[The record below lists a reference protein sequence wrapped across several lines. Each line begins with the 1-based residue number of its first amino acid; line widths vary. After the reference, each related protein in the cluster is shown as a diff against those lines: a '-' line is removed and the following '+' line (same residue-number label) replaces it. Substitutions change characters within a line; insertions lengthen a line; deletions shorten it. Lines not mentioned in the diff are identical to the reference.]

1 MTIQAKTFENGA
13 RGSESTVVELNR
25 VVSQAEELLK
35 TLGDEGGAAIEAV
48 RQRVQRTVNIAKLKL
63 ADASTRARTAANT
76 AAQATDTY
84 VRDNPWKAVAYGAAA
99 GAALA
104 LVVALAARRGSP
116 E

>member
-25 VVSQAEELLK
+25 VVAQAEELLK

-48 RQRVQRTVNIAKLKL
+48 RQRVQRTVNLAKVRL
-63 ADASTRARTAANT
+63 ADASTRARSAATTAAN
-76 AAQATDTY
+76 ATDTY
-84 VRDNPWKAVAYGAAA
+84 VHDNPWRAVAYGAAA

-104 LVVALAARRGSP
+104 FIMAAVTRRSS
-116 E
+116 